1 MGGCTS
7 VSEKSW
13 SHLQPRVLCSDPGW
27 TEAQAQNWGGGSE
40 LWECDGGMQ
49 LSLALLGAVLK
60 MQFTEGQV
68 AAKPDFSDFAL
79 R

>member
-1 MGGCTS
+1 M
-7 VSEKSW
+7 
-13 SHLQPRVLCSDPGW
+13 LCSDPGW

-40 LWECDGGMQ
+40 LRECAGGMQ
-49 LSLALLGAVLK
+49 LSLVLSGAVLK

-68 AAKPDFSDFAL
+68 AAKPDISDFAL

>member
-1 MGGCTS
+1 M
-7 VSEKSW
+7 SEKSW

-27 TEAQAQNWGGGSE
+27 TEAQTQNQGGGSE
-40 LWECDGGMQ
+40 LQECDGGMQ
-49 LSLALLGAVLK
+49 LSLALWGAVLK

-79 R
+79 G